1 MDQAISAT
9 GDPVITNKG
18 IFGKYVSILHRQEQ
32 RHLSHVMQEYD
43 VRPFSYP
50 LLIYLYLNEGV
61 NQRRLCQILS
71 LDEALATRT
80 MRKLEAEGYVHR
92 ERDPNDQRSYLLTLT
107 KQGRELAE
115 ILKEELVNWWG
126 ELFADVDE
134 ESIALLD
141 NLMDRMSTR
150 AVELNKM
157 RSSGAEVLQDLND

>member
-1 MDQAISAT
+1 M
-9 GDPVITNKG
+9 
-18 IFGKYVSILHRQEQ
+18 
-32 RHLSHVMQEYD
+32 
-43 VRPFSYP
+43 
-50 LLIYLYLNEGV
+50 
-61 NQRRLCQILS
+61 
-71 LDEALATRT
+71 
-80 MRKLEAEGYVHR
+80 HR